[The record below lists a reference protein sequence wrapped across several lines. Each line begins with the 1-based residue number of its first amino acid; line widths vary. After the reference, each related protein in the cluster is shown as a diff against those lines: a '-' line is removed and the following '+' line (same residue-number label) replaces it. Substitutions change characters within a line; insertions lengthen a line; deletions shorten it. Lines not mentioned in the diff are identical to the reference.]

1 MATRKMTFTLP
12 DDLANRFVKKVAA
25 RNRSHYLAEAL
36 AQKLQERDRQLIRAC
51 EVANRDPEV
60 QAIEKEFDAISEKIR
75 EPWSAAKARRGVVG
89 APRSNPRVRD

>member
-12 DDLANRFVKKVAA
+12 DDLADQFVKKVAA
-25 RNRSHYLAEAL
+25 RNRSRYLAEVL

-60 QAIEKEFDAISEKIR
+60 QAIEKEFDAISEEFR
-75 EPWSAAKARRGVVG
+75 EPWSDAKARRGVVG
-89 APRSNPRVRD
+89 AP

>member
-12 DDLANRFVKKVAA
+12 DDLADRFVKKVAA

-51 EVANRDPEV
+51 EAANRDPEV
-60 QAIEKEFDAISEKIR
+60 QAIEKESVWTADGGS
-75 EPWSAAKARRGVVG
+75 W
-89 APRSNPRVRD
+89 